1 MRGLVSSS
9 GFRGLAI
16 SEISPE
22 FCMKVGLALS
32 NILKGKYSV
41 GHDVR
46 ITSPLLAQSLVSG
59 LNAGGSD
66 VIDLGMAP
74 TPAVAFY
81 SEGKTG
87 GAMVTASHNP
97 PEYNGIKLFDERG
110 ASKTQSFYLSLL
122 SRLDAAA
129 YSAWD
134 SVGSTRSSEGLYKYL
149 DHVISAATFKKMWKV
164 GLDPGNG
171 STSITAPIAL
181 AQTGA
186 SVSTINLAPDGTFPA
201 RGSEPDESHTSGLSE
216 LVRRK
221 RLDIGFAYDGDG
233 DRLAVIDEHGKFVPQ
248 DIALAFAASRA
259 VRDKPGSIV
268 VVNVDTSAV
277 VDTMVEEEGGR
288 VLRSKVGDT
297 YILEEMTMNGSVFG
311 GETCGAWIYP
321 KYAMCPD
328 GVLSSIILMN
338 LLDDSGL
345 KPSEIGDGLPTL
357 HLNRRKVMCPDHM
370 KTALMHTLSN
380 RVLEMYPGSEITSI
394 DGIRVSMTN
403 RSWILVRPSGTEP
416 IVRITSEAPSESRSR
431 ELADSLSKT
440 VEEIKEELT
449 RKQ

>member
-1 MRGLVSSS
+1 MQGLVSSS
-9 GFRGLAI
+9 GFRGHAI
-16 SEISPE
+16 REISPE

-32 NILKGKYSV
+32 NVLKGKYAV

-46 ITSPLLAQSLVSG
+46 LTSPLLTQSLING

-81 SEGKTG
+81 AEGKAG

-122 SRLDAAA
+122 PRLDTAT

-134 SVGSTRSSEGLYKYL
+134 SVGSTRSSEGLYRYL
-149 DHVISAATFKKMWKV
+149 DHVTSAAAFKKMWKV

-171 STSITAPIAL
+171 STAITAPIAL
-181 AQTGA
+181 AQSGA

-201 RGSEPDESHTSGLSE
+201 RGSEPDEPHLSGLSE
-216 LVRRK
+216 LVRGK
-221 RLDIGFAYDGDG
+221 GLDIGFGYDGDG
-233 DRLAVIDEHGKFVPQ
+233 DRMAVVDEHGKFVPQ
-248 DIALAFAASRA
+248 DSALAFAASSA
-259 VRDKPGSIV
+259 VRGRRGSTV

-277 VDTMVEEEGGR
+277 VDIMVEKEGGR

-321 KYAMCPD
+321 GYAMCPD
-328 GVLSSIILMN
+328 GVLSSVILMN
-338 LLDDSGL
+338 LLDESGL
-345 KPSEIGDGLPTL
+345 KPSEIGDGLPAL
-357 HLNRRKVMCPDHM
+357 YLNRRRVACPDYM
-370 KTALMHTLSN
+370 KVPLMRILN
-380 RVLEMYPGSEITSI
+380 DRVLEMYPGSEVTNV
-394 DGIRVSMTN
+394 DGIRVGMTD

-416 IVRITSEAPSESRSR
+416 ILRITSEASSESRSR
-431 ELADSLSKT
+431 ELADSLFKV